1 MTKKHTVSFI
11 FADSAEQVLNN
22 SLNGELRANKI
33 NLIVNTV
40 ETIKLIFFKLP
51 LFKDTSRTEVTSN
64 PQLITI
70 EKYETI
76 V

>member
-1 MTKKHTVSFI
+1 MKIEKQSP
-11 FADSAEQVLNN
+11 
-22 SLNGELRANKI
+22 NKI

-51 LFKDTSRTEVTSN
+51 LLKDTSRTEVTSN
-64 PQLITI
+64 PQLMTI

>member
-1 MTKKHTVSFI
+1 MKIEKQSP
-11 FADSAEQVLNN
+11 
-22 SLNGELRANKI
+22 NKI

-64 PQLITI
+64 QLITI

>member
-1 MTKKHTVSFI
+1 MKIEKQSP
-11 FADSAEQVLNN
+11 
-22 SLNGELRANKI
+22 NKI

-40 ETIKLIFFKLP
+40 ETIKLILFKLP
-51 LFKDTSRTEVTSN
+51 QFKDTSRTEVTSN

>member
-1 MTKKHTVSFI
+1 MKIEKQSP
-11 FADSAEQVLNN
+11 
-22 SLNGELRANKI
+22 NKI

-70 EKYETI
+70 ENMKQLFEKK
-76 V
+76 